1 MNKAERQAWDR
12 AQIVLANFINQRN
25 LTRVA
30 LAQFL
35 GVHHNTIHND
45 EKILLEW
52 CDSYKETIQI
62 TPLLP
67 LGRGGRVR
75 LNPYRTWL
83 LLLCRFLVVFTG
95 DRTEVIKFFI
105 SIDNQKLLTQENF
118 QHLRKGI
125 ETNGTA
131 RKIKRV
137 LVA

>member
-1 MNKAERQAWDR
+1 MAWDR
-12 AQIVLANFINQRN
+12 AQIVLANFVSQNK
-25 LTRVA
+25 LTRLS
-30 LAQFL
+30 LAKFL
-35 GVHHNTIHND
+35 GVHPNTIYND
-45 EKILLEW
+45 EQLLLDW
-52 CDSYKETIQI
+52 CDHYRNTIQI

-95 DRTEVIKFFI
+95 DRTEAIKFFI

-131 RKIKRV
+131 RKIKRI

>member
-1 MNKAERQAWDR
+1 MNKQERMAWDR
-12 AQIVLANFINQRN
+12 AQIVLANFISQNN
-25 LTRVA
+25 LTRAA

-35 GVHHNTIHND
+35 GVHPNTIYND
-45 EKILLEW
+45 EQLLLDW
-52 CDSYKETIQI
+52 CDHYRNTIQI

-83 LLLCRFLVVFTG
+83 LLLCRFLVVITG
-95 DRTEVIKFFI
+95 DRVEAQKFFI

-118 QHLRKGI
+118 QHIKQGVKH
-125 ETNGTA
+125 NGTG
-131 RKIKRV
+131 RKIKRI